1 MADSY
6 VVDERVGFAEPA
18 NGVELYFCPP
28 HKRTREMLSKILSS
42 EHFEAL
48 NNIDNGLIGVIVW
61 RKAQLTSKISS
72 NSSLHQKHKK
82 QNITSRRQQETN
94 MNVNFAPKPTQ
105 PTSSSTPTN
114 FKHHDDDDDDDDGDI
129 PPGFGP
135 GAARDEDDLPEFN
148 FSGGGSVPS
157 SQQNFAQNPSRGS
170 SGTVPFQSLS
180 QTPSRPVD
188 QMRELIHKYGQPKTG
203 VPSGNWQDNNNRGF
217 GVAIQPWNDDD
228 DDIPEWQPQAPQHQ
242 QQQQSAQGF
251 HQPTL
256 RPHLVN
262 QQQQQALPLGSNP
275 QQSMVSLQSL
285 QPQMNATQGT
295 WWVPPV
301 QGNGQQ
307 PNNIGCQPNVVGQFY
322 GAHGRGV
329 GQQGLSWRQNAPKS
343 RGF

>member
-1 MADSY
+1 
-6 VVDERVGFAEPA
+6 
-18 NGVELYFCPP
+18 
-28 HKRTREMLSKILSS
+28 
-42 EHFEAL
+42 
-48 NNIDNGLIGVIVW
+48 
-61 RKAQLTSKISS
+61 
-72 NSSLHQKHKK
+72 
-82 QNITSRRQQETN
+82 

-105 PTSSSTPTN
+105 PTSRLTPTN
-114 FKHHDDDDDDDDGDI
+114 FKHHDDDDDDDDDGDI

-180 QTPSRPVD
+180 QIPSRPVD

-203 VPSGNWQDNNNRGF
+203 VPSGNWQDDNNRGF
-217 GVAIQPWNDDD
+217 GAAIQPWNDDD

-262 QQQQQALPLGSNP
+262 QQQQQQVAVGIKSSTVNGVIAIFTTSNECDTRDLVGSSSP
-275 QQSMVSLQSL
+275 REWS
-285 QPQMNATQGT
+285 ATE
-295 WWVPPV
+295 
-301 QGNGQQ
+301 
-307 PNNIGCQPNVVGQFY
+307 
-322 GAHGRGV
+322 
-329 GQQGLSWRQNAPKS
+329 
-343 RGF
+343 